1 MSQKFSLYED
11 LTVEE
16 NIDFYSGIY
25 RLAPEKKQARKEWV
39 IEMAGLREHRHSRT
53 AILSGGW

>member
-25 RLAPEKKQARKEWV
+25 RIPAR
-39 IEMAGLREHRHSRT
+39 RRRHAR
-53 AILSGGW
+53 SG